1 MESQNQFKESMLGN
15 ALAFAFN
22 AIVSNIIS
30 WIAFIF
36 VSIFFMFLGFLGL
49 GLSWGIFRIIFP
61 ISDQAIVIIPDRLST
76 LGFGISHTF
85 AIPQGLGEVSCA
97 LLIGLL
103 GIFYLEALWL
113 GFHRAYLRYHDTGE
127 IKYRPVF
134 DPHMVISSILAWSLL
149 VPLIIAGFI
158 LLIVPGIMLIMS
170 SFFTQYFIVD
180 KNMGPFEAIKASWAL
195 TKGKYDQMIGLFLIV
210 ILCGLIPIIGMYV
223 VSLIT
228 VYAYRNIGKAH
239 SNLV

>member
-61 ISDQAIVIIPDRLST
+61 ISNQAIVIIPDRLST

-103 GIFYLEALWL
+103 GIFYFFALWL
-113 GFHRAYLRYHDTGE
+113 GFHRAYIRFHDTGE

-134 DPHMVISSILAWSLL
+134 DVGMVLSSIIAWTLL
-149 VPLIIAGFI
+149 VPLIIGGMI
-158 LLIVPGIMLIMS
+158 LLLVPGIIVILR

-180 KNMGPFEAIKASWAL
+180 KNMGPIEAIKASWTL
-195 TKGKYDQMIGLFLIV
+195 TKGKYNQMIGLLLII
-210 ILCGLIPIIGMYV
+210 ILCGLIPIIGVYV